1 MSPTRSEYSKLGLE
15 LVSLEENRSRTP
27 KKPSMAEEKKNDGAD
42 DPISLLLEQALTRQR
57 DEMMENFSH
66 ILQRLPIAS
75 SASSSSDHFGGT
87 SPFKVQVNFDIPVFE
102 GQIDADALDKWL
114 NLLEGYFSVHNFS
127 DKEKITFALLK
138 ALPHVKHWWE
148 TYWEQSSTEESG
160 IYGAEPTWDFF
171 VDAVKEQY
179 YPVGNYEEQY
189 MRWTTLRQERGQAV
203 PEFTNTFH
211 TLRTKLGIK
220 DSERHLVLKYRGA
233 LHRYIQTEMD
243 FLDISSLGAAYR
255 YAVKIEQKFKHQNKR
270 EFMSANPQQSKY
282 DKDNPNKQSPE
293 NQSKPQ
299 EKKGH
304 RKTKKDTGKWCDFHK
319 IPWHNTDE
327 CRSKQSLVAE
337 IKDKEP
343 NPDSESDSENTGK
356 RQIIDADPTA
366 IVATATIQPE
376 EPTDPEEGERLF
388 HSQMWV
394 KGTPLHFIVDSGSQ
408 KNLISAEVV
417 KQLGLSATPHPQPY
431 SIGWLRQGR
440 DLRVSQQCRL
450 SYDIQPFKDEVL
462 CDVAPL
468 DVCDVLLGQPYMWKH
483 HAIYESRPRS
493 VIITLGGH
501 LYRIPEVVPTT
512 APPKQCCKVVSHTR
526 KFIFSTICSKGEQ
539 KDIAATTASAKAPST
554 QQKQVDK
561 VAAKHEDSL
570 CTQSSKI
577 ARLVK
582 KVQIFQPQV
591 RDRFPQTKQRDFS
604 SKTSI
609 SPRCRFNKCFSLSPG
624 NSMQWRPLL
633 PKEGGLIQVDIGGH
647 PHFPNGSKQFSGHFG
662 NLLFLAGFHFRGHFE
677 GLNEVFSRSRF
688 SMIAEGMI
696 EPPK

>member
-1 MSPTRSEYSKLGLE
+1 M
-15 LVSLEENRSRTP
+15 V
-27 KKPSMAEEKKNDGAD
+27 EEKKNDGAD
-42 DPISLLLEQALTRQR
+42 DPINLLLEQALTRQR
-57 DEMMENFSH
+57 DEMMENFAH

-75 SASSSSDHFGGT
+75 GASSSSGHFGGT

-102 GQIDADALDKWL
+102 GQIDAEALEKWL
-114 NLLEGYFSVHNFS
+114 TLLEGYFSVHNFS

-160 IYGAEPTWDFF
+160 IYGADPTWDFF

-179 YPVGNYEEQY
+179 YPVGNYEDQY

-203 PEFTNTFH
+203 SEFTNTFH

-270 EFMSANPQQSKY
+270 EFGSANPQQPKY
-282 DKDNPNKQSPE
+282 DKDGPNKQSPE
-293 NQSKPQ
+293 NQSKTQ

-304 RKTKKDTGKWCDFHK
+304 GKTKKDTGKWCEFHK

-343 NPDSESDSENTGK
+343 NLDSESDSENNGK

-376 EPTDPEEGERLF
+376 EPTDPEEGECLF

-417 KQLGLSATPHPQPY
+417 KQLGLSTTPHPQPY
-431 SIGWLRQGR
+431 NIGWLRQGR
-440 DLRVSQQCRL
+440 DLVSANSVDYHTASNPSRMRYYVMLPHSMSVMCSWANHICGDAML
-450 SYDIQPFKDEVL
+450 FMS
-462 CDVAPL
+462 L
-468 DVCDVLLGQPYMWKH
+468 DP
-483 HAIYESRPRS
+483 
-493 VIITLGGH
+493 
-501 LYRIPEVVPTT
+501 
-512 APPKQCCKVVSHTR
+512 VVSLLLWGV
-526 KFIFSTICSKGEQ
+526 ISTEY
-539 KDIAATTASAKAPST
+539 
-554 QQKQVDK
+554 
-561 VAAKHEDSL
+561 
-570 CTQSSKI
+570 
-577 ARLVK
+577 
-582 KVQIFQPQV
+582 
-591 RDRFPQTKQRDFS
+591 QR
-604 SKTSI
+604 
-609 SPRCRFNKCFSLSPG
+609 
-624 NSMQWRPLL
+624 
-633 PKEGGLIQVDIGGH
+633 
-647 PHFPNGSKQFSGHFG
+647 
-662 NLLFLAGFHFRGHFE
+662 
-677 GLNEVFSRSRF
+677 
-688 SMIAEGMI
+688 
-696 EPPK
+696 

>member
-1 MSPTRSEYSKLGLE
+1 MSPTRSGYRKLGLE
-15 LVSLEENRSRTP
+15 LVSLEDNRSRTP
-27 KKPSMAEEKKNDGAD
+27 KKPSMAEEKKIDGAD

-75 SASSSSDHFGGT
+75 GASSSSDHFGGT

-148 TYWEQSSTEESG
+148 TYWEQSSTEDSG
-160 IYGAEPTWDFF
+160 IYGAEPTWEFF

-270 EFMSANPQQSKY
+270 EFGSAKY

-304 RKTKKDTGKWCDFHK
+304 GKTKKDTGKWCDFHK
-319 IPWHNTDE
+319 SPWHNTDE

-366 IVATATIQPE
+366 IVATAAIQPE

-408 KNLISAEVV
+408 KNLISAEIV
-417 KQLGLSATPHPQPY
+417 KQLGLSTTPHPQPY
-431 SIGWLRQGR
+431 SIGWLHQGR

-450 SYDIQPFKDEVL
+450 SYGIQPFKDEVI

-526 KFIFSTICSKGEQ
+526 KFIFSTICSKSEQ
-539 KDIAATTASAKAPST
+539 KDTAATTASAKAPSI

-561 VAAKHEDSL
+561 VAAKHEDSF

-582 KVQIFQPQV
+582 KVQTFQPQV

-604 SKTSI
+604 SKTSS

-624 NSMQWRPLL
+624 NSTQWRPLL

-647 PHFPNGSKQFSGHFG
+647 PPFPNGSKQFSGHFG
-662 NLLFLAGFHFRGHFE
+662 NLLFLAGFHFRGHFK